1 MAKIEPKVTHIVWGT
16 RAALQSEYATLDVYE
31 GKYLVQPIGDA
42 EWDAEG
48 FPTKAEAKAAAKFL
62 AAIYNAPTEWVA

>member
-16 RAALQSEYATLDVYE
+16 RAALLREYATLDAYA

-48 FPTKAEAKAAAKFL
+48 FASKAEAKAEAKAL